1 MSQNFEELYNKL
13 KEEFESSKKDN
24 DEICKEYE
32 STIEMLTESVENF
45 KKEKETLEKKL
56 SKLEQEQKNFTKEKE
71 NLMNKNNDKIID
83 IQNLNKQ
90 NDRLIKEVKKL
101 KEEKNLFDTKIVSL
115 ENDNE
120 HFQNKVREYEV
131 LTEDLENQLETALEE
146 NITLQTEFET
156 YKQTVGDELLRKDDE
171 IREIK
176 NDLNNKEKIIQKMER
191 LNNAIFVKNIQKD
204 FKEEENVNATRRRRF
219 TILPGAGGRG
229 NMALKAFERKL
240 SSNIDKKDESSDVS
254 IKQTK
259 TFKEMNNNLNNNM
272 RARNSVFVSGFGNL
286 SRLVKQKEELNKK
299 VIIEETNK
307 KENKMNKDKDK
318 EKLNKSFLNNKS
330 ILAEEKIDEK
340 SEKSESS
347 DSETEKK
354 EEEKEKEKEK
364 KFNNLKICP
373 EKKFDL
379 TSIENNNNN
388 KNNGTI
394 PPFRISGNEQ
404 AIIEKLQNIL
414 LRIQKR
420 KVLLI
425 DKRNANRERMKKLK
439 QN

>member
-1 MSQNFEELYNKL
+1 MSQNYEELYNKL
-13 KEEFESSKKDN
+13 KEENESLKKDN

-32 STIEMLTESVENF
+32 STIEILTESVENF
-45 KKEKETLEKKL
+45 KKEKETLEIKL

-90 NDRLIKEVKKL
+90 NDRLTKEVKKL

-120 HFQNKVREYEV
+120 HFQNKIREYEV

-156 YKQTVGDELLRKDDE
+156 YKQTMGDQLLRKDDE
-171 IREIK
+171 IRDIK
-176 NDLNNKEKIIQKMER
+176 NDLNNKEKFIQKMQR
-191 LNNAIFVKNIQKD
+191 LNNAVLVKNIQKD
-204 FKEEENVNATRRRRF
+204 FKEGENVTRRRRF
-219 TILPGAGGRG
+219 TILPGSGGRG
-229 NMALKAFERKL
+229 NIDLKKFERKL
-240 SSNIDKKDESSDVS
+240 SSNVDKNEQNSEKSDIS

-259 TFKEMNNNLNNNM
+259 TFREMDNNLNINM
-272 RARNSVFVSGFGNL
+272 RARNSVFTTGFGSL
-286 SRLVKQKEELNKK
+286 SRLVKQREELNKK
-299 VIIEETNK
+299 VSIEDSDK

-318 EKLNKSFLNNKS
+318 DKEKTNKSFLSNKS

-347 DSETEKK
+347 ETETEKGK
-354 EEEKEKEKEK
+354 E
-364 KFNNLKICP
+364 FSNLKICQ
-373 EKKFDL
+373 EKKFEL
-379 TSIENNNNN
+379 ILIGNNNNN
-388 KNNGTI
+388 IKNGDI
-394 PPFRISGNEQ
+394 PPFRISGNEL

-425 DKRNANRERMKKLK
+425 DKRNANREKMKRLK

>member
-364 KFNNLKICP
+364 KFINLKICP

-425 DKRNANRERMKKLK
+425 DKRNANRERMKKLR